1 MGGMGTAAASPG
13 LTAGSRGATAA
24 GAGGSQHH
32 RRGRLAGSTRGWQRG
47 TGQRAQWPSPH
58 LQADQVQG
66 TGPRCVT
73 HATWLMGQIWEATP
87 DGQDVLSGLSEAAT

>member
-1 MGGMGTAAASPG
+1 MGWMWTAAASPG
-13 LTAGSRGATAA
+13 LTAGSHGATAA
-24 GAGGSQHH
+24 GVGGTQHH

-73 HATWLMGQIWEATP
+73 HATWLVGQIWEATL